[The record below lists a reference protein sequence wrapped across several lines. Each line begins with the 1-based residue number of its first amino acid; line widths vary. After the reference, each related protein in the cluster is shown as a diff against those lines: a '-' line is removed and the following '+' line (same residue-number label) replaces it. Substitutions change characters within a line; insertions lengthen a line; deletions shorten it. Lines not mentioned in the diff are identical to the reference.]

1 MQHGA
6 CPLGLELLPP
16 SEMLLQIYS
25 SKATGEPP
33 LLLSQGILSAFV
45 AAVGAAR
52 ESLRICAV
60 PIGKPHNGQR
70 YTTETEAAVQLLCA
84 PTTPQNVK
92 AAIGPFS
99 VRSAMLGK
107 A

>member
-1 MQHGA
+1 
-6 CPLGLELLPP
+6 
-16 SEMLLQIYS
+16 MLLQIYS